1 MRNFST
7 EITAENPKMAKRK
20 DPGRSPIGARAE
32 RDGRQASS
40 PDPGR
45 GSDLTSPNDGL
56 NRQIVRMLEEDGR
69 RPFNEIATA
78 LSVSEGT
85 VRNRVN
91 GMRQSGQI
99 KIVAIVDPGAVDYR
113 TNAMICLRVG
123 SDATPAHVAERLGR
137 LDEVV
142 YVLWVSGR
150 YDLLVEIVSD
160 DQDGL
165 ARFLQR
171 HIHGRADIAETDT
184 MIGLKNFKNQFLLK
198 QNWT

>member
-1 MRNFST
+1 
-7 EITAENPKMAKRK
+7 MAKR
-20 DPGRSPIGARAE
+20 DPGLSSLVARGE
-32 RDGRQASS
+32 RVGRQISALDS
-40 PDPGR
+40 GR
-45 GSDLTSPNDGL
+45 SSDLTSPNDEL

-69 RPFNEIATA
+69 RPFNEIAAA
-78 LSVSEGT
+78 LNVSEGT
-85 VRNRVN
+85 IRNRVN
-91 GMRQSGQI
+91 GMRQAGQI
-99 KIVAIVDPGAVDYR
+99 KIVAIVDPGAVEYK
-113 TNAMICLRVG
+113 TNAMIGLKVG
-123 SDATPAHVAERLGR
+123 SAATPAHVAERLGQ

-150 YDLLVEIVSD
+150 YDLLVEIVND

-171 HIHGRADIAETDT
+171 HIHGQTDIAETDT